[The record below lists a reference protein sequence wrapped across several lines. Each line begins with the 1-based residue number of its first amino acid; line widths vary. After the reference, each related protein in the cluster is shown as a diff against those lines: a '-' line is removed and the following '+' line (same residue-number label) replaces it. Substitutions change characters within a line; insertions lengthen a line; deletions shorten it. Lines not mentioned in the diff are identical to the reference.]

1 MSIPATLEYDKA
13 KRQRL
18 EAPLWKQR
26 LAKELLKPKR
36 INFNRRHVYSPRV
49 DDVWTVDLADLDRY
63 KKVNKGYRYI
73 LVVIDTFS
81 RYAWA
86 RPLKHKT
93 GVEVADAF
101 KDIFQKSNGR
111 RCKKIFCDRGTEFYN
126 ANVRR
131 LFKDNGNI
139 ELYSTNNEPKA
150 AIAERFIRTLRG
162 KIESN
167 YILTQSTVWYDIL
180 PQLIHEYNTTRH
192 RTIKMTPKEASK
204 PENSKKV
211 YETLMSRENGAPE
224 SKVKFVKGDRVR
236 ISVHKRL
243 FEKGATANWSEEVFE
258 VSDILPTRPVTYRL
272 QDYTGE
278 NIDGGFYNE
287 QLQKTDLNIYRID
300 KILRKRKKGGVNE
313 VLVRWS
319 GYPDKFNQWLPAN
332 SVHQS
337 GTALENI
344 D

>member
-1 MSIPATLEYDKA
+1 MSVYEKA

-18 EAPLWKQR
+18 DAPQWKQQ
-26 LAKELLKPKR
+26 LAKELLRPKR
-36 INFNRRHVYSPRV
+36 IRFNRRHVYSPSI
-49 DDVWTVDLADLDRY
+49 DDTWTADLADFEKYTR
-63 KKVNKGYRYI
+63 VNKGYRYI
-73 LVVIDTFS
+73 LIVLDTFS

-93 GVEVADAF
+93 GVEVANAF
-101 KDIFQKSNGR
+101 KDIFQKSGR
-111 RCKKIFCDRGTEFYN
+111 KCKKLFCDRGTEFYN
-126 ANVRR
+126 ANLRR
-131 LFKDNGNI
+131 VLQANGNI
-139 ELYSTNNEPKA
+139 ELYSTSNEPKA

-192 RTIKMTPKEASK
+192 RTIKMTPEEASK
-204 PENSKKV
+204 PENSETV
-211 YETLMSRENGAPE
+211 YHTLMSRGEGPA
-224 SKVKFVKGDRVR
+224 SAVKFVAGDTVR
-236 ISVHKRL
+236 ISIHKRM

-258 VSDILPTRPVTYRL
+258 VSDILPTRPITYRL
-272 QDYTGE
+272 RDLAGE
-278 NIDGGFYNE
+278 DIQGGFYNE
-287 QLQKTDLNIYRID
+287 QLQKTDLSIYRID
-300 KILRKRKKGGVNE
+300 KVIRKRKRNGVNE

-319 GYPDKFNQWLPAN
+319 GYPDKFNQWLPAD

-337 GTALENI
+337 GTELQNV